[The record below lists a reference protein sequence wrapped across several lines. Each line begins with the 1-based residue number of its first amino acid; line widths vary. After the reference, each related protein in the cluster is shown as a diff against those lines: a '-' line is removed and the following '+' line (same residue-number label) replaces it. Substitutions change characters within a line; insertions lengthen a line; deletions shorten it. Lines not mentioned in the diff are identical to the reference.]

1 MIKFITLVPCGYQ
14 KDLPNKDI
22 DLILLHKLI
31 DNKEYLDYYENIY
44 KGYKILDNSAFELG
58 EGLDSELLLKY
69 AEKIKANEI
78 IIPDAYGDK
87 DKTIKLFNDFEKKY
101 LKKENFN
108 YKIMVVPQGK
118 DEKDYDKCLKYFIN
132 KKNINTIGINKLFK
146 RNNSNKLS
154 NLINEIKKNKKE
166 IHFLGC
172 NDILDYSM
180 LALFSEEIRS
190 ADSRIISKYI
200 TEDSDVWECNLTP
213 TQISDIKWLINRTK
227 LNIK

>member
-1 MIKFITLVPCGYQ
+1 
-14 KDLPNKDI
+14 
-22 DLILLHKLI
+22 
-31 DNKEYLDYYENIY
+31 
-44 KGYKILDNSAFELG
+44 
-58 EGLDSELLLKY
+58 
-69 AEKIKANEI
+69 
-78 IIPDAYGDK
+78 
-87 DKTIKLFNDFEKKY
+87 
-101 LKKENFN
+101 
-108 YKIMVVPQGK
+108 MVVPQGK

-213 TQISDIKWLINRTK
+213 TQISDIK
-227 LNIK
+227 